1 MIVWTQQRLEFW
13 EELNRN
19 GIAYCNQQSWLYREY
34 GFAYDWLTEQMRQ
47 RLGEPPLAEI
57 KLPLWCWVQYASYKC
72 KKPKFRPN
80 SENNKPYAEVYIEA
94 DIPDEMLLQSNF
106 NLWAWHCLN
115 GWQIGDRQLQKEI
128 DAYNDNNGGRHNGDI
143 NHYPQELRERIA
155 KSWQHIF
162 DLNYRNRRYHNQPKR
177 NTPIQATFWL
187 MRKEWV
193 RSVRINKPK
202 E

>member
-34 GFAYDWLTEQMRQ
+34 SFAYEWLTEQMRQ

-57 KLPLWCWVQYASYKC
+57 KLPLWCWVQYASYKR

-115 GWQIGDRQLQKEI
+115 G
-128 DAYNDNNGGRHNGDI
+128 
-143 NHYPQELRERIA
+143 
-155 KSWQHIF
+155 
-162 DLNYRNRRYHNQPKR
+162 
-177 NTPIQATFWL
+177 
-187 MRKEWV
+187 
-193 RSVRINKPK
+193 
-202 E
+202 